1 MKKIYLL
8 VFALLIAHTSQS
20 QSWPFV
26 GAAGQGLNAQYGVYA
41 ADILAVSDKEV
52 YTALFQT
59 DISAGDKSL
68 KVYQYDGASWKMIS
82 TLSTDVV
89 IGKVYFRKSK
99 TGTIFIAYSKISP
112 QSNYNIYVKKLTAGN
127 FVSVGDSLPLTSGIS
142 YFGFDIDNNDNPIV
156 LGSKSF
162 VLDPT
167 RVSKN
172 VNGVWSHTT
181 VPNGAGVTIEE
192 NNTLVDDQNNLIF
205 MYVKTAFVNGALA
218 SVVNID
224 TMFSNNTITTGT
236 ENISNKFTTFFN
248 MLHDAN
254 NNITILNREGA
265 GSSSYVKTF
274 TFRSGKWNESA
285 TDTVPFVLTGNLA
298 MSASGKI
305 VAASLD
311 GKVSVGP
318 KFNTIITQ
326 PSTNTICYKITCNGE
341 KGYAIYGTGIV
352 SGELNTSIGINK
364 SSTIALSVYP
374 NPTSNT
380 LYFNTSKTIASI
392 NVYSQDGRLL
402 MQETTS
408 ESLSL
413 EALQNGLYFVEA
425 IFENGEIG
433 RAKVMKQ

>member
-1 MKKIYLL
+1 MKKIY
-8 VFALLIAHTSQS
+8 VFIFAMFIAHYSQA

-41 ADILAVSDKEV
+41 SDILAVSDNEV

-59 DISAGDKSL
+59 DNSAADKSL
-68 KVYQYDGASWKMIS
+68 KVYKYDGSTWTMIS

-99 TGTIFIAYSKISP
+99 LGTIFIAYSKISP
-112 QSNYNIYVKKLTAGN
+112 QSNYNIFVKKLTAGN

-142 YFGFDIDNNDNPIV
+142 YFGFDIDNNDNPFV

-181 VPNGAGVTIEE
+181 VPNGTGATIDE

-205 MYVKTAFVNGALA
+205 MYVKTGFVNGALA
-218 SVVNID
+218 SIVNVD
-224 TMFSNNTITTGT
+224 TLFSNNTITTGI

-265 GSSSYVKTF
+265 GSSSYIKTF
-274 TFRSGKWNESA
+274 TFGNGKWNESVL
-285 TDTVPFVLTGNLA
+285 DTVPFVISSNIA

-305 VAASLD
+305 VAASAD
-311 GKVSVGP
+311 GKISVGP
-318 KFNTIITQ
+318 KFNTILTQ
-326 PSTNTICYKITCNGE
+326 PSTNTMCYKIACNGE
-341 KGYAIYGTGIV
+341 KGYAIYSTGIV

-364 SSTIALSVYP
+364 NSNIALSVYP
-374 NPTSNT
+374 NPTSSN
-380 LYFNTSKTIASI
+380 LYFNTKETITSI
-392 NVYSQDGRLL
+392 SIYSQDGRLI
-402 MQETTS
+402 MQQKAS
-408 ESLSL
+408 ENLSL
-413 EALQNGLYFVEA
+413 EALQSGLYFVEA

-433 RAKVMKQ
+433 RTKVIKQ